1 MPFQVA
7 CTGCGHTLSVKDEWE
22 GKRLKCPKC
31 AATFPATRAAAKVPS
46 ARHADDDE
54 RESKPSGFE
63 LPFTLGPDDR
73 YPRLLYWGLLLY
85 LIADAIIAVPFLLTV
100 LKDKPNADYH
110 GERLIGWGLAIV
122 VPPGIAAAIVMAM
135 SIASLI
141 YAVYKLLLIG
151 VVLSSALGASMIGE
165 SSHGGSTGLQAAWH
179 ALGLVL
185 GVWYFFARRE

>member
-31 AATFPATRAAAKVPS
+31 ATTFPASRAAAKKPRPRVQD
-46 ARHADDDE
+46 AE
-54 RESKPSGFE
+54 EEVKPSRFE

-85 LIADAIIAVPFLLTV
+85 LIFDAVFAVPMLLPV
-100 LKDKPNADYH
+100 LHEKPNTDYH

-122 VPPGIAAAIVMAM
+122 IPPAIGVAIVLAF
-135 SIASLI
+135 SLSALI
-141 YAVYKLLLIG
+141 YAVYKLLLAG
-151 VVLSSALGASMIGE
+151 VVLTSALGSSMIGE
-165 SSHGGSTGLQAAWH
+165 SAKHGSVSLQTAWH
-179 ALGLVL
+179 VLGIVL